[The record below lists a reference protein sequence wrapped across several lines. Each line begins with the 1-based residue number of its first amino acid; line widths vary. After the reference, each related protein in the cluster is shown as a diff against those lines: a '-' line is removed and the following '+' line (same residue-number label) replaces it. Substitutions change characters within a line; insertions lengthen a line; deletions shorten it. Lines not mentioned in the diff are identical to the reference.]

1 MTIYYLYMY
10 IRYIFNKLNTVAK
23 PRSAKLYNLIKSM
36 KPSEKRYFKLWVQ
49 ANKGGTNP
57 KFLQLFT
64 QIERQNQHN
73 EELIEKVAKY
83 LTKGQLSNLKASL
96 YIKILTSLKYYN
108 ITSSP
113 DMQTRELVD
122 YAQLLFDRSLYQQC
136 DSLLNKAFGMAQK
149 TGNLELQLMI
159 LKWKKNVISQTVG
172 RGNMERANTIIE
184 QVKIVNNRINNI
196 NTFTNLQLQLNS
208 IYLKTGYVR
217 NEADHKYISDIFY
230 ANLPEINEEELSLA
244 EKSSFF
250 SLYIDFYFFTQDFK
264 SGYDYAKKWVNLF
277 SNKALIYANL
287 ETYIKALNSL
297 MIAQARINAYD
308 EFMENKRILS
318 KLRNLPAIEI
328 NENISLKLFKYTYV
342 HKFNGLFMIGDFSHG
357 VRLMEK
363 IKPRIDEYIIRLDS
377 HSRLIMYYKIAC
389 LYVGDSNYGEAL
401 GWLNRIISAEQS
413 LIREDIHGFSR
424 ILSLICHYEL
434 GHTDIL
440 DYHVRST
447 YRFLLNRKNLQ
458 QYHKYILN
466 FLKHLSA
473 NISEKEMLAEFEKLR
488 QQLIPLESN
497 PYEKQAFIYFDII
510 SWLEGKI
517 QHRPVQDVIQEKA
530 NILLGQKIFA

>member
-1 MTIYYLYMY
+1 MTIYYLYVY
-10 IRYIFNKLNTVAK
+10 IRNILDKLNTVAK

-73 EELIEKVAKY
+73 EELIEKAAKY

-244 EKSSFF
+244 EKSSLF

-308 EFMENKRILS
+308 EFMESKRILR
-318 KLRNLPAIEI
+318 KLRSLPAIEI

-497 PYEKQAFIYFDII
+497 PYEKRAFIYFDII

>member
-1 MTIYYLYMY
+1 MS
-10 IRYIFNKLNTVAK
+10 K
-23 PRSAKLYNLIKSM
+23 PRSDKLYSLIKSM

-49 ANKGGTNP
+49 ADKGSSNP
-57 KFLQLFT
+57 KFLKLFK
-64 QIERQNQHN
+64 QIERQRQYN
-73 EELIEKVAKY
+73 EEEIEKDAKY

-96 YIKILTSLKYYN
+96 YTKILTSLKYYN

-122 YAQLLFDRSLYQQC
+122 HAQLLFDRSLYLQC
-136 DSLLNKAFGMAQK
+136 DNLLNKALGMAQK

-172 RGNMERANTIIE
+172 RGNMERANAIIE
-184 QVKIVNNRINNI
+184 QVRMVNNRITNI

-208 IYLKTGYVR
+208 LYLKTGYVR
-217 NEADHKYISDIFY
+217 NEADHKYISNIFNS
-230 ANLPEINEEELSLA
+230 NLPELNEDELSLA
-244 EKSSFF
+244 EKSSLF
-250 SLYIDFYFFTQDFK
+250 SLYIDYYFFVQDFK
-264 SGYDYAKKWVNLF
+264 SGYDYAKKWVDLF
-277 SNKALIYANL
+277 SNKPLIYASL

-308 EFMENKRILS
+308 EFIKSKRILRN
-318 KLRNLPAIEI
+318 LRNLPAIEI

-342 HKFNGLFMIGDFSHG
+342 HEFNGLFMIGDFSQG

-377 HSRLIMYYKIAC
+377 HSRLIMHYKIAC
-389 LYVGDSNYGEAL
+389 LYVGDSNFGEAL
-401 GWLNRIISAEQS
+401 GWLNRIINTEQS

-447 YRFLLNRKNLQ
+447 YRFLLSHENLQ
-458 QYHKYILN
+458 QYHRYILN

-473 NISEKEMLAEFEKLR
+473 HISEAEMIAEFERLR
-488 QQLIPLESN
+488 QQLIPLETN
-497 PYEKQAFIYFDII
+497 PYEKRAFIYFDII

-517 QHRPVQDVIQEKA
+517 QHRPVQEVIQEKA
-530 NILLGQKIFA
+530 NVLLNQKIIA

>member
-1 MTIYYLYMY
+1 M
-10 IRYIFNKLNTVAK
+10 AK
-23 PRSAKLYNLIKSM
+23 PKSDKLYILIKSM

-49 ANKGGTNP
+49 ADKGSANP

-64 QIERQNQHN
+64 QIEQQRQHN
-73 EELIEKVAKY
+73 EELIEKGASY
-83 LTKGQLSNLKASL
+83 ITKGQLSNLKASL
-96 YIKILTSLKYYN
+96 YTKILTSLKYYN
-108 ITSSP
+108 ITNSP

-122 YAQLLFDRSLYQQC
+122 HAQLLFDRSLYKQC
-136 DSLLNKAFGMAQK
+136 DDLLNKALGMAQK

-172 RGNMERANTIIE
+172 RGNMERVNAIIK
-184 QVKIVNNRINNI
+184 QVRIVNNRINNI

-208 IYLKTGYVR
+208 LYLKTGYIR
-217 NEADHKYISDIFY
+217 NEADHKYVSDIFY
-230 ANLPEINEEELSLA
+230 SNLPDIKEEELSLA
-244 EKSSFF
+244 EKSNLF
-250 SLYIDFYFFTQDFK
+250 SLYIDYYFFTQDFK
-264 SGYDYAKKWVNLF
+264 SGYDYANRWVNLF
-277 SNKALIYANL
+277 NNKALIYANL

-297 MIAQARINAYD
+297 MIAQSRINVYD
-308 EFMENKRILS
+308 EFKKSQFI
-318 KLRNLPAIEI
+318 LRNLRSLPAIQI

-342 HKFNGLFMIGDFSHG
+342 HRFNGLFMTGDFSQG
-357 VRLMEK
+357 VHLMEK
-363 IKPRIDEYIIRLDS
+363 IKPRIDEYILRLDS

-389 LYVGDSNYGEAL
+389 LYVGDSNYSEAL
-401 GWLNRIISAEQS
+401 GWLNRIINTEQS
-413 LIREDIHGFSR
+413 LMREDIHGFSR

-447 YRFLLNRKNLQ
+447 YRFLLKRENLQ
-458 QYHKYILN
+458 QYHKYLLK

-473 NISEKEMLAEFEKLR
+473 NISETEMLAEFETLR
-488 QQLIPLESN
+488 QQLIPLETN
-497 PYEKQAFIYFDII
+497 PYEKRAFIYFDII

-530 NILLGQKIFA
+530 ILLINRAKVA